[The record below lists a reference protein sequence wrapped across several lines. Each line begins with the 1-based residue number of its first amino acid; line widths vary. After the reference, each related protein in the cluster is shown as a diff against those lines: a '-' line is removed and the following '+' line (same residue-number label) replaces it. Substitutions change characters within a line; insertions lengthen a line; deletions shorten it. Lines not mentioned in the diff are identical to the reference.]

1 MAIDPITLSV
11 IQYGLQQVCDEMD
24 LSFSRAAFSPV
35 IAEANDRSDGIYAAE
50 DGALIAQGAGGL
62 PVFVGTMQYSTRT
75 LIARINAGLTPAPQ
89 PDDIYIVNDPY
100 LGGTHLMDVRFARP
114 FYRKGE
120 LFCWLSNTGHWPDTG
135 GSVPGGFS
143 ASATAVE
150 QEGLRLPPVRL
161 FKQGKLDEEIY
172 AIICSNIRVA
182 DQRIGDVMAQAAAL
196 KVGEDR
202 LNALMDRYG
211 DEVMAEAI
219 AELRSRASTQM
230 RALIRQ
236 IPDGQYQ
243 SVAWVDSDGVVDEPL
258 AIRLSITKQE
268 DQLRFDFAGSS
279 PPCTGPMNSV
289 LATTLSSVYLAMRH
303 IFPEVPISSGAF
315 EPLEVVGVENTFLD
329 ARYPR
334 PVSGC
339 AAEVSQRIAEAVFAA
354 LVNPLPDRVTAAP
367 AGTSGNFALG
377 GYNAEKKQDFVM
389 YQLSGGGYGGNA
401 DHDGLTNGCSTIGIS
416 KAPPV
421 EIMEQAFPVLYHRY
435 ALREGSGGA
444 GFHRGGFG
452 LEYEVEL
459 RHAEARASFV
469 MDHGRYGPQGVL
481 GGKDGALNQVTV
493 WRDGVPH
500 TPPHLSKQQDI
511 PLKSGDRVVVATP
524 GGGGYG
530 DPFHRDPQA
539 VLRDVMLERYSV
551 AQAKDWFGV
560 VIADNGTEID
570 DAATQ
575 TSRKL

>member
-114 FYRKGE
+114 FYRKGK

-268 DQLRFDFAGSS
+268 DQLCFDFAGSS

-289 LATTLSSVYLAMRH
+289 LA
-303 IFPEVPISSGAF
+303 
-315 EPLEVVGVENTFLD
+315 
-329 ARYPR
+329 
-334 PVSGC
+334 
-339 AAEVSQRIAEAVFAA
+339 
-354 LVNPLPDRVTAAP
+354 
-367 AGTSGNFALG
+367 
-377 GYNAEKKQDFVM
+377 
-389 YQLSGGGYGGNA
+389 
-401 DHDGLTNGCSTIGIS
+401 
-416 KAPPV
+416 
-421 EIMEQAFPVLYHRY
+421 
-435 ALREGSGGA
+435 
-444 GFHRGGFG
+444 
-452 LEYEVEL
+452 
-459 RHAEARASFV
+459 
-469 MDHGRYGPQGVL
+469 
-481 GGKDGALNQVTV
+481 
-493 WRDGVPH
+493 
-500 TPPHLSKQQDI
+500 
-511 PLKSGDRVVVATP
+511 
-524 GGGGYG
+524 
-530 DPFHRDPQA
+530 
-539 VLRDVMLERYSV
+539 
-551 AQAKDWFGV
+551 
-560 VIADNGTEID
+560 
-570 DAATQ
+570 
-575 TSRKL
+575 